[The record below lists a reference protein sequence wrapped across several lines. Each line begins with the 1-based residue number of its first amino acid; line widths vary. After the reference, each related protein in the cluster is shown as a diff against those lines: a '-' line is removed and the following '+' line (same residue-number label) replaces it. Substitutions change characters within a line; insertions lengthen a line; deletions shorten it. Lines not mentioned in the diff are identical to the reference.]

1 MIISGFFDNGN
12 QVEGMDKK
20 VFGDAHAEDG
30 YCKMIRKAVVSGE
43 VKKGKFYA
51 TAFKF
56 VES

>member
-1 MIISGFFDNGN
+1 
-12 QVEGMDKK
+12 MDKK